1 MRIQALL
8 ASAAVLALATS
19 ASAPAAP
26 IVDGALGDHAVLQR
40 GRPIVLTGKALPG
53 ETVSANL
60 AGKTVSDQADKAGRF
75 RLTLPALEAGGPYRL
90 LVEAPSGQQ
99 VIDDLLIGDVFLC
112 SGQSNMEL
120 TTEQSQNSFQIYG
133 ASDPQIRL
141 MTVPKRLAF
150 APRDRLDAP
159 PPWAAA
165 TPATIGKFS
174 AVCFYMG
181 QSLRETTKAPI
192 GLIHAS
198 WGGSRQSAWL
208 SPEGLAWAGL
218 GEPAKTLAL
227 YTRDTAAA
235 EKAVAAQWETWW
247 RDTSGLAQ
255 GREPWRDDAG
265 LAWKPVPVVGSF
277 NHWDLPEMKG
287 YLGMVWFKTEVTLTA
302 EQARQASV
310 LGLGA
315 IDDADRTWVNG
326 QPVGGTSLG
335 RPREYRLKP
344 GVLREGRNVILINAD
359 NVYADGGMLGPAS
372 AMRLRF
378 DDGTSLPLDQGWR
391 YAPAGR
397 SKSNAPRSPWDDING
412 AGTLYNGMIAPLG
425 PVRLAGVAWYQ
436 GESDTGLP
444 GYDHRLS
451 AMLKDWRARFETPNL
466 PFAIVQLSAYGD
478 MAKRPVETGWA
489 EVRDLQRRVA
499 EADGHAAVVVTI
511 DHGDPLDI
519 HPGEKQ
525 EVGRRAARAMRA
537 LAYGEA
543 VAPSGPRIAA
553 AARDAGGGVTL
564 TFKDVTGA
572 LAPRS
577 GAVAVGFELCGG
589 VCRFANARAEGD
601 KVMLSGDGQPVDRV
615 RYAWAESPVVNLFDD
630 ADLPVGPFDV
640 PVP

>member
-1 MRIQALL
+1 MRIHALF
-8 ASAAVLALATS
+8 AGAAVLALAT
-19 ASAPAAP
+19 AATAAP

-40 GRPIVLTGKALPG
+40 GRPIVLTGQALPG

-60 AGKTVSDQADKAGRF
+60 AGKTVSAQADKAGRF

-90 LVEAPSGQQ
+90 LLDAPSGQQ
-99 VIDDLLIGDVFLC
+99 VVDDLMIGDVFLC

-150 APRDRLDAP
+150 TPQDKLDAP
-159 PPWAAA
+159 PAWVAA

-208 SPEGLAWAGL
+208 SPDGLEAAGL
-218 GEPAKTLAL
+218 GDAARTLAL
-227 YTRDTAAA
+227 YARDTAAA
-235 EKAVAAQWETWW
+235 EKAAASQWEAWW

-255 GREPWRDDAG
+255 GREPWRDDTG
-265 LAWKPVPVVGSF
+265 LAWKPVPVVGPFSR
-277 NHWDLPEMKG
+277 WGLPEMKG
-287 YLGMVWFKTEVTLTA
+287 YLGMVWFKTEITLTA

-310 LGLGA
+310 LNLGA
-315 IDDADRTWVNG
+315 VDDADRTWVNG

-335 RPREYRLKP
+335 RPRQYRLKP
-344 GVLREGRNVILINAD
+344 GVLREGRNVVLVNAD

-372 AMRLRF
+372 AMKLQF

-397 SKSNAPRSPWDDING
+397 YTANPPRSPWDDING

-425 PVRLAGVAWYQ
+425 PISLAGVAWYQ

-444 GYDHRLS
+444 GYDRRLS
-451 AMLKDWRARFETPNL
+451 AMLTDWRARFGTPNL

-478 MAKRPVETGWA
+478 TARQPVESGWA
-489 EVRDLQRRVA
+489 GVRDTQRRVA

-537 LAYGEA
+537 MAYGEA
-543 VAPSGPRIAA
+543 IPPSGPRIAS
-553 AARDAGGGVTL
+553 AARDAAGGVTL

-572 LAPRS
+572 LAARS
-577 GAVAVGFELCGG
+577 GAVAIGFELCGGG
-589 VCRFANARAEGD
+589 VCRFANARAQGD
-601 KVMLSGDGQPVDRV
+601 KVMLSGDGHPVDRV
-615 RYAWAESPVVNLFDD
+615 RYAWADSPVVNLFDD
-630 ADLPVGPFDV
+630 ANQPVGPFEISV
-640 PVP
+640 R

>member
-19 ASAPAAP
+19 ASAAP

-40 GRPIVLTGKALPG
+40 GRPIILTGKALPG

-60 AGKTVSDQADKAGRF
+60 AGKTVSGQADKAGRF
-75 RLTLPALEAGGPYRL
+75 RLALPALEAGGPYRL

-99 VIDDLLIGDVFLC
+99 VFDDILIGDVFLC

-133 ASDPQIRL
+133 ASDPQMRL

-150 APRDRLDAP
+150 APRDKFEAP
-159 PPWAAA
+159 PAWAAA

-208 SPEGLAWAGL
+208 SPEGLDAAGL
-218 GEPAKTLAL
+218 GEAAKTLAL

-235 EKAVAAQWETWW
+235 EKAAASQWETWW

-255 GREPWRDDAG
+255 GREPWRNDAG
-265 LAWKPVPVVGSF
+265 LAWKPVPVVGPFSR
-277 NHWDLPEMKG
+277 WGLPEMKG
-287 YLGMVWFKTEVTLTA
+287 YLGMVWFKTEITLTA

-310 LGLGA
+310 LALGA

-335 RPREYRLKP
+335 RPRQYRLKP
-344 GVLREGRNVILINAD
+344 GVLREGRNVILVNAD

-372 AMRLRF
+372 AMQLRF

-425 PVRLAGVAWYQ
+425 PVGLAGVAWYQ

-444 GYDHRLS
+444 GYDRRLS

-478 MAKRPVETGWA
+478 MAKRPVESGWA
-489 EVRDLQRRVA
+489 EVRDVQRRVA

-537 LAYGEA
+537 MAYGET
-543 VAPSGPRIAA
+543 VAPSGPRIAST
-553 AARDAGGGVTL
+553 ARDAGGGVTL
-564 TFKDVTGA
+564 TFRDVAGA
-572 LAPRS
+572 LAPRG
-577 GAVAVGFELCGG
+577 GAVAIGFELCGAG
-589 VCRFANARAEGD
+589 VCRYANARAEGD
-601 KVMLSGDGQPVDRV
+601 KVMLSGDGRPMDRV
-615 RYAWAESPVVNLFDD
+615 RYAWADSPVVNLFDD
-630 ADLPVGPFDV
+630 ADLPVGPFEVLV
-640 PVP
+640 P

>member
-1 MRIQALL
+1 MRIHALL
-8 ASAAVLALATS
+8 ASAAVLALA
-19 ASAPAAP
+19 ASAAAAP
-26 IVDGALGDHAVLQR
+26 IVDGALGDRAVLQR
-40 GRPIVLTGKALPG
+40 GRPIIVTGKALPG

-60 AGKTVSDQADKAGRF
+60 AGKTVSAQADKAGRF

-90 LVEAPSGQQ
+90 LLDAPSGQQ

-112 SGQSNMEL
+112 SGQSNMEM
-120 TTEQSQNSFQIYG
+120 TTEQSQNSFQVHG
-133 ASDPQIRL
+133 AGDPQIRL

-150 APRDRLDAP
+150 APQDKLDAP
-159 PPWAAA
+159 PAWAAA

-208 SPEGLAWAGL
+208 SPDGLEQAGL
-218 GEPAKTLAL
+218 GDPAKTLAL

-235 EKAVAAQWETWW
+235 EKAAAGQWETWW

-255 GREPWRDDAG
+255 GREPWRDDTG
-265 LAWKPVPVVGSF
+265 LAWKPVPVVGPFSR
-277 NHWDLPEMKG
+277 WGLPEMKG

-310 LGLGA
+310 LNLGA
-315 IDDADRTWVNG
+315 IDDADRTWING

-335 RPREYRLKP
+335 RARQYRLKP
-344 GVLREGRNVILINAD
+344 GVLREGRNVILVNAD

-372 AMRLRF
+372 AMQLRL

-397 SKSNAPRSPWDDING
+397 STSNAPRSPWDDING

-425 PVRLAGVAWYQ
+425 PVSLAGVAWYQ

-444 GYDHRLS
+444 GYDRRLS

-466 PFAIVQLSAYGD
+466 PFAIVQLSAYGAT
-478 MAKRPVETGWA
+478 AKRPVESGWA
-489 EVRDLQRRVA
+489 GGRDVQRRVA
-499 EADGHAAVVVTI
+499 EADGHAAVVVSI

-525 EVGRRAARAMRA
+525 EIGRRAARAMRA
-537 LAYGEA
+537 VAYGET
-543 VAPSGPRIAA
+543 VAPSGPRIGS
-553 AARDAGGGVTL
+553 AARDANGGVTL
-564 TFKDVTGA
+564 TFKDVSGA
-572 LAPRS
+572 LAARG
-577 GAVAVGFELCGG
+577 GAVAIGFELCGAG
-589 VCRFANARAEGD
+589 VCRYANGRAQGD
-601 KVMLSGDGQPVDRV
+601 KVVLGGDGQPVDRI
-615 RYAWAESPVVNLFDD
+615 RYAWADSPVVNLFDD
-630 ADLPVGPFDV
+630 ANQPVGPFEV

>member
-1 MRIQALL
+1 LRIQALL
-8 ASAAVLALATS
+8 ASAAALALATS
-19 ASAPAAP
+19 ASAAP
-26 IVDGALGDHAVLQR
+26 IVDGALGDHDVLQR
-40 GRPIVLTGKALPG
+40 GRPIILTGKALPG

-60 AGKTVSDQADKAGRF
+60 AGKTVSGQADKAGRF
-75 RLTLPALEAGGPYRL
+75 RLALPALEAGGPYRL

-99 VIDDLLIGDVFLC
+99 VFDDILIGDVFLC

-133 ASDPQIRL
+133 ASDPQMRL

-150 APRDRLDAP
+150 APRDKFEAP
-159 PPWAAA
+159 PAWAAA

-208 SPEGLAWAGL
+208 SPEGLDAAGL
-218 GEPAKTLAL
+218 GEAAKTLAL

-235 EKAVAAQWETWW
+235 EKAAASQWETWW

-255 GREPWRDDAG
+255 GREPWRNDAG
-265 LAWKPVPVVGSF
+265 LAWKPVPVVGPFSR
-277 NHWDLPEMKG
+277 WGLPEMKG
-287 YLGMVWFKTEVTLTA
+287 YLGMVWFKTEITLTA

-310 LGLGA
+310 LALGA

-335 RPREYRLKP
+335 RPRQYRLKP
-344 GVLREGRNVILINAD
+344 GVLREGRNVILVNAD
-359 NVYADGGMLGPAS
+359 NVYADGGMLGPADI
-372 AMRLRF
+372 MRLRF

-425 PVRLAGVAWYQ
+425 PVGLAGVAWYQ

-444 GYDHRLS
+444 GYDRRLS

-478 MAKRPVETGWA
+478 MAKRPVESGWA
-489 EVRDLQRRVA
+489 QVRDVQRRVA
-499 EADGHAAVVVTI
+499 ETDGHAAVVVTI

-537 LAYGEA
+537 TAYGEA
-543 VAPSGPRIAA
+543 VAPSGPRIAS

-564 TFKDVTGA
+564 TFRDVAGA
-572 LAPRS
+572 LAPRG
-577 GAVAVGFELCGG
+577 GAVAIGFELCGAG
-589 VCRFANARAEGD
+589 VCRYANARAEGD
-601 KVMLSGDGQPVDRV
+601 KVMLAGDGRPVDRV
-615 RYAWAESPVVNLFDD
+615 RYAWADSPVVNLFDD
-630 ADLPVGPFDV
+630 ADLPVGPFEALV
-640 PVP
+640 P

>member
-8 ASAAVLALATS
+8 ASVAVLVS
-19 ASAPAAP
+19 ASSTAAAP
-26 IVDGALGDHAVLQR
+26 LVDGALGDHAVLQR
-40 GRPIVLTGKALPG
+40 GRPIILTGKALPG

-60 AGKTVSDQADKAGRF
+60 AGQTVSAPADKTGRF
-75 RLTLPALEAGGPYRL
+75 RLTLPSLEAGGPYRL
-90 LVEAPSGQQ
+90 LIDAPSGQQ

-150 APRDRLDAP
+150 APQDRVDAP
-159 PPWAAA
+159 PAWAAA

-198 WGGSRQSAWL
+198 WGGSRISAWL
-208 SPEGLAWAGL
+208 SPDGLEQAGL

-235 EKAVAAQWETWW
+235 ERAAASQWETWW

-255 GREPWRDDAG
+255 SREPWRDDTG
-265 LAWKPVPVVGSF
+265 LDWKPVPVVGSF
-277 NHWDLPEMKG
+277 NRWGLPEMKG

-302 EQARQASV
+302 QQARQASV
-310 LGLGA
+310 LNLGA

-335 RPREYRLKP
+335 RARQYRLKP
-344 GVLREGRNVILINAD
+344 GVLREGRNVILVNAD

-372 AMRLRF
+372 AMTLQL
-378 DDGTSLPLDQGWR
+378 DDGTSLPLDRGWR
-391 YAPAGR
+391 YAPAGH

-425 PVRLAGVAWYQ
+425 PVGLKGVAWYQ

-444 GYDHRLS
+444 GYGRRLS
-451 AMLKDWRARFETPNL
+451 ALMKDWRARFEAPNL
-466 PFAIVQLSAYGD
+466 AFAIVQLSAYGD
-478 MAKRPVETGWA
+478 TAKKPVENGWA
-489 EVRDLQRRVA
+489 EVRNIQRRVA
-499 EADGHAAVVVTI
+499 EDDGHAAVVVTI

-519 HPGEKQ
+519 HPGEKH

-537 LAYGEA
+537 IAYGEA
-543 VAPSGPRIAA
+543 VAPSGPRIASA
-553 AARDAGGGVTL
+553 VRDAGGGVTL
-564 TFKDVTGA
+564 AFKDVTGA

-577 GAVAVGFELCGG
+577 GAVAIGFELCGAG
-589 VCRFANARAEGD
+589 VCRFATGRVEGA
-601 KVMLSGDGQPVDRV
+601 KVMLSGDGQSVNRV
-615 RYAWAESPVVNLFDD
+615 RYAWAESPLINLFDD
-630 ADLPVGPFDV
+630 ADLPVGPFEV

>member
-1 MRIQALL
+1 LRIHALL

-19 ASAPAAP
+19 AAAAP
-26 IVDGALGDHAVLQR
+26 IVDGALGDRAVLQR
-40 GRPIVLTGKALPG
+40 GRPIIVTGKALPG

-60 AGKTVSDQADKAGRF
+60 AGKTVSARADQAGRF

-90 LVEAPSGQQ
+90 LLDAPSGQQ

-112 SGQSNMEL
+112 SGQSNMEM
-120 TTEQSQNSFQIYG
+120 TTEQSQNSFQVYG

-150 APRDRLDAP
+150 APQDKLDAP
-159 PPWAAA
+159 PAWAAA
-165 TPATIGKFS
+165 TPATISKFS

-208 SPEGLAWAGL
+208 SPEGLETAGL

-235 EKAVAAQWETWW
+235 EKAAASQWETWW
-247 RDTSGLAQ
+247 RDISGLAQ
-255 GREPWRDDAG
+255 GREPWRDDTG
-265 LAWKPVPVVGSF
+265 LAWKPVPVVGAFSR
-277 NHWDLPEMKG
+277 WGLPEMKG
-287 YLGMVWFKTEVTLTA
+287 YLGMVWFKTEVTVTA

-310 LGLGA
+310 LNLGA

-335 RPREYRLKP
+335 RPRQYRLKP
-344 GVLREGRNVILINAD
+344 GVLREGRNVILVNAD

-372 AMRLRF
+372 AMQLRF
-378 DDGTSLPLDQGWR
+378 DDGSSLPLDQGWL

-425 PVRLAGVAWYQ
+425 PVSLAGVAWYQ

-444 GYDHRLS
+444 GYDRRLA
-451 AMLKDWRARFETPNL
+451 AMLKDWRARFETPDL
-466 PFAIVQLSAYGD
+466 PFAIVQLSAYGAT
-478 MAKRPVETGWA
+478 AKRPVESGWA
-489 EVRDLQRRVA
+489 VVRDVQRRVA

-525 EVGRRAARAMRA
+525 EIGRRAARAMRA
-537 LAYGEA
+537 TAYGEA
-543 VAPSGPRIAA
+543 VAPSGPRIAL
-553 AARDAGGGVTL
+553 AARNADGGVTL
-564 TFKDVTGA
+564 TFKDVSGA
-572 LAPRS
+572 LAARS
-577 GAVAVGFELCGG
+577 SAKAIGFELCGAG
-589 VCRFANARAEGD
+589 VCRFANGRPQGD

-615 RYAWAESPVVNLFDD
+615 RYAWADSPVVNLFDD
-630 ADLPVGPFDV
+630 ANLPVGPFEI
-640 PVP
+640 PAP

>member
-8 ASAAVLALATS
+8 ASAAVLALAGS
-19 ASAPAAP
+19 ASAAP

-40 GRPIVLTGKALPG
+40 GRPIVVTGKALPG

-60 AGKTVSDQADKAGRF
+60 AGKTVSAQADKAGRF

-90 LVEAPSGQQ
+90 LLDAPSGQQ
-99 VIDDLLIGDVFLC
+99 VIDDLMIGDVFLC

-150 APRDRLDAP
+150 SPRDTLDAP
-159 PPWAAA
+159 ASWAAA
-165 TPATIGKFS
+165 TPASISKFS

-198 WGGSRQSAWL
+198 WGGSRISAWL
-208 SPEGLAWAGL
+208 SPDGLQQAGL

-227 YTRDTAAA
+227 YTHDTAAA
-235 EKAVAAQWETWW
+235 EKAAAGLWETWW
-247 RDTSGLAQ
+247 RETSGLSA
-255 GREPWRDDAG
+255 GREPWRDDTS
-265 LAWKPVPVVGSF
+265 LAWKPVPVVGPFSR
-277 NHWDLPEMKG
+277 WGLPEMKG
-287 YLGMVWFKTEVTLTA
+287 YLGMVWFKIEVTLTA
-302 EQARQASV
+302 EQARQASA

-335 RPREYRLKP
+335 RAREYRLKP
-344 GVLREGRNVILINAD
+344 GVLREGRNVILVNAD
-359 NVYADGGMLGPAS
+359 NVYADGGMLGPTS
-372 AMRLRF
+372 ALKLQF
-378 DDGTSLPLDQGWR
+378 DDGTSVPLDRGWR
-391 YAPAGR
+391 YVPAGR

-425 PVRLAGVAWYQ
+425 TVSLAGVAWYQ

-444 GYDHRLS
+444 GYDRRLS
-451 AMLKDWRARFETPNL
+451 ALMKDWRARFEAPNL
-466 PFAIVQLSAYGD
+466 AFAIVQLSAYGD
-478 MAKRPVETGWA
+478 TAKRPLESGWA
-489 EVRDLQRRVA
+489 GVRDVQRRVA

-537 LAYGEA
+537 VAYGEA
-543 VAPSGPRIAA
+543 IAPSGPRIAS
-553 AARDAGGGVTL
+553 AARDASGGVTL
-564 TFKDVTGA
+564 TFNDVIGA

-577 GAVAVGFELCGG
+577 GAVAIGFELCGAG
-589 VCRFANARAEGD
+589 GCRFANARAQGD

-615 RYAWAESPVVNLFDD
+615 RYAWADSPIVNLFDD
-630 ADLPVGPFDV
+630 ANQPVGPFEI
-640 PVP
+640 PVS